1 MRPRLLELATLS
13 HKCSQ
18 GESRRTEKGRGSS
31 SPLFTLSVCGLLD
44 GRKHFLNLGGFQFL
58 WRFCFDLT
66 NPFPRHREALSHLLQ
81 GAGLIVT
88 DTEAQPDDGL
98 LSGCECGENAF
109 ELVRQ

>member
-1 MRPRLLELATLS
+1 MEFLCVVRTRIMKPRLLELATLS

-31 SPLFTLSVCGLLD
+31 SPLSTSSVCGLPD

-58 WRFCFDLT
+58 QRFCFDLAD
-66 NPFPRHREALSHLLQ
+66 PFPCHREALSYLLQ

-88 DTEAQPDDGL
+88 DTEAHPDD
-98 LSGCECGENAF
+98 
-109 ELVRQ
+109 